1 MRLLVVIPAYNE
13 EENIVRVVEELKACC
28 PGADYVVVNDGSWD
42 RTARICR
49 ERGYRLLD
57 LPTNLGLAGAF
68 QAGLKL
74 ADRLGYD
81 YAIQLDGDGQHDP
94 AYIPGML
101 ETMERE
107 QADVVIGSR
116 FVSARKPRALRMLGS
131 NIIQLAI
138 RMTTGQT
145 VHDPTSGMRMFN
157 RAMIHEFAGNL
168 NYGPEPDTVSY
179 LMHNGARVVEF
190 PVRMRRRVAGES
202 YLGAAKSVEYML
214 RMCLSIFLI
223 QPFRRRVRS

>member
-13 EENIVRVVEELKACC
+13 EANIVRVVEELKAIC
-28 PGADYVVVNDGSWD
+28 PGVDYVVVNDGSRD
-42 RTARICR
+42 RTAEICR
-49 ERGYRLLD
+49 ERGYRMLD

-94 AYIPGML
+94 AYIQGML

-116 FVSARKPRALRMLGS
+116 FVSGRKPLAMRMLGS

-138 RMTTGQT
+138 RLTTGQT
-145 VHDPTSGMRMFN
+145 IHDPTSGMRMFN
-157 RAMIHEFAGNL
+157 RTMIHEFAGNL

-179 LMHNGARVVEF
+179 LMRNGARVAEF
-190 PVRMRRRVAGES
+190 PVRMRERVAGKS
-202 YLGAAKSVEYML
+202 YLSAGRSVEYML
-214 RMCLSIFLI
+214 RMCLSILLI